1 MNANI
6 RKSKMSKK
14 SNTLRRRK
22 PRDKKNTRRKGGGLV
37 ESKSSKTKMKG
48 PRETIR
54 KNEINK
60 FNERQKMEP
69 KNEITS
75 YEKFLNWKKNEIN
88 KRKTDIIQ
96 DLLSMNIKTKKTRK

>member
-1 MNANI
+1 
-6 RKSKMSKK
+6 
-14 SNTLRRRK
+14 
-22 PRDKKNTRRKGGGLV
+22 
-37 ESKSSKTKMKG
+37 MKG

-88 KRKTDIIQ
+88 KRKTDVIIQ

>member
-1 MNANI
+1 
-6 RKSKMSKK
+6 
-14 SNTLRRRK
+14 
-22 PRDKKNTRRKGGGLV
+22 
-37 ESKSSKTKMKG
+37 MKG